1 MNFWRKED
9 LDIAGVIQVG
19 ITDRKTN
26 SFDCKVESRSDERD
40 RKKESRIGVKKA
52 VLSRIIGNN

>member
-9 LDIAGVIQVG
+9 LVDIAGVIQVG

-40 RKKESRIGVKKA
+40 RAHRGIERKNHV
-52 VLSRIIGNN
+52 